1 MDNNNKILYLIHYI
15 NNDNTSIRLGS
26 IILEYFLLKK
36 NFDYIEPMI
45 KIDILQNILNY
56 WPMPFWSTYFKD
68 FNK

>member
-45 KIDILQNILNY
+45 KIDILQNILN
-56 WPMPFWSTYFKD
+56 
-68 FNK
+68 